1 MDKETNIADVY
12 KNLVKIFEE
21 QMLKENMP
29 LWFFD
34 LYLPDIFARRFISK
48 GIKTYFKIAERE
60 ETENANSNNEK

>member
-34 LYLPDIFARRFISK
+34 LYLPDIFARKTIK
-48 GIKTYFKIAERE
+48 EEIKTYFKIAESE
-60 ETENANSNNEK
+60 DKE

>member
-12 KNLVKIFEE
+12 KKLVKIFEE

-34 LYLPDIFARRFISK
+34 LYLPDIFAKKTINK
-48 GIKTYFKIAERE
+48 GIKTYFKIIESE
-60 ETENANSNNEK
+60 DK